1 MSSANRNILDL
12 IKSGG
17 SFMFKT
23 NSKGI
28 PDITLCH
35 FDSFPFT
42 ATFCRLFVMNAS
54 IQLIHLFL
62 MLKLV
67 NLLISL
73 LRGMVS
79 KAL

>member
-1 MSSANRNILDL
+1 
-12 IKSGG
+12 
-17 SFMFKT
+17 MFKT

-28 PDITLCH
+28 PDVTLSQ
-35 FDSFPFT
+35 FDCFPFT

-54 IQLIHLFL
+54 IQLINSFL

-73 LRGMVS
+73 LCGMVS